1 MASNLR
7 HLLSCGTIAVGVI
20 LEFSHKPG
28 SMEYILFSQEVISG
42 KEYALPQ
49 IHFEDEA
56 PTAVP
61 SGSLSPFDY
70 KSIFEIEQR

>member
-42 KEYALPQ
+42 KELR
-49 IHFEDEA
+49 D
-56 PTAVP
+56 
-61 SGSLSPFDY
+61 
-70 KSIFEIEQR
+70 KFEIFLQQYVTVADTWILSEIKGCP